1 MEKEVFLSRLE
12 PQLCAALLA
21 GTAKRDPSGRT
32 SERDLSALAQHGQCF
47 AATATGA
54 QAVYVLKV
62 ENGVAWISAV
72 KGVGPVPWSELLLP
86 VIESQAQGCAAVAFQ
101 TARPGLVRM
110 AKRQGYTVTG
120 WILKKA
126 LP

>member
-1 MEKEVFLSRLE
+1 MEKEVVLSRLE
-12 PQLCAALLA
+12 PDLCAGLLA
-21 GTAKRDPSGRT
+21 GIASRDPSGRT
-32 SERDLSALAQHGQCF
+32 SERDLTALTHRGQCF
-47 AATATGA
+47 AATAAQA
-54 QAVYVLKV
+54 QAVYVLQV
-62 ENGVAWISAV
+62 ENGVAWIAAA
-72 KGVGPVPWSELLLP
+72 KGAGAVPWTDLLLP